1 MRVKT
6 EKKLHIYEYIENEI
20 KEGHNIPRPV
30 EMETFTGPIIV
41 IFKRDK
47 NIVHAYRFDPTLYH
61 EELYMFS
68 YNLRSKRGE

>member
-6 EKKLHIYEYIENEI
+6 EKKLHIYDYIENEI
-20 KEGHNIPRPV
+20 KEGHDIPRPT
-30 EMETFTGPIIV
+30 EMETFTGTIIV

-47 NIVHAYRFDPTLYH
+47 NVVRAYRFDPTLYH

>member
-20 KEGHNIPRPV
+20 KEGHDIPRPV
-30 EMETFTGPIIV
+30 EMETFTGTITI
-41 IFKRDK
+41 IFKRTK
-47 NIVHAYRFDPTLYH
+47 NTIHVYRYDPNLYN
-61 EELYMFS
+61 EELYLFS